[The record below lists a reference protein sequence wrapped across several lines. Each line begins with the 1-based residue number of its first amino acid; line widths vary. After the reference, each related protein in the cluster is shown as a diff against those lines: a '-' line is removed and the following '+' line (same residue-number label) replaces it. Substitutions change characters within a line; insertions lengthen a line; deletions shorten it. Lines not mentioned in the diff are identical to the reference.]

1 MMPLRV
7 AAAVIRPGAF
17 TLAKASRRAPLDAS
31 TGAGAPGRPRS
42 GCGVRLGPRSEA
54 AREFVQGVPSVPGGP
69 DAAWASLGHAPFEA
83 GYAAPTSAR
92 AILLTRRKPGKR
104 HAGQWELPGG
114 KLEPGEDGPQCL
126 VRELAEELGV
136 IVTIGAFVMEHVHDY
151 GSDPRQGRQIALAAW
166 EATLNGGHW
175 VLADHDRL
183 AWVEPADLAAFDL
196 AAADIPIA
204 RRLAG
209 DAP

>member
-17 TLAKASRRAPLDAS
+17 TLAKAS
-31 TGAGAPGRPRS
+31 
-42 GCGVRLGPRSEA
+42 LG
-54 AREFVQGVPSVPGGP
+54 
-69 DAAWASLGHAPFEA
+69 DAPFEA

-114 KLEPGEDGPQCL
+114 KLEPGEDGPTCL

-136 IVTIGAFVMEHVHDY
+136 TVTIGPFVMEHVHDY
-151 GSDPRQGRQIALAAW
+151 GSDPRQGGQIALAAW
-166 EATLNGGHW
+166 EATLTGGRW
-175 VLADHDRL
+175 ALADHDRL
-183 AWVEPADLAAFDL
+183 AWVDPTDLAAFDL

-204 RRLAG
+204 RHLAG
-209 DAP
+209 VAP